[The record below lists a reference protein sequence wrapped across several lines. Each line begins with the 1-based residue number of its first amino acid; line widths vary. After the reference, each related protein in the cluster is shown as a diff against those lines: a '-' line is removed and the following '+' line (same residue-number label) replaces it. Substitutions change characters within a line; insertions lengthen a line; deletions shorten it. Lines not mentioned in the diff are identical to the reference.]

1 VPGTWRHLTARFFRV
16 TVARPLDASEH
27 RQVHAVL
34 RPEEYVV
41 FDTQPVIDQRHGFEA
56 MDSVRSVRGDRVDL
70 QRAALLHDVGKR
82 HARLGVFGRVVA
94 SLLAKLHLPVR
105 GRLRLYL
112 EHGRLAADE
121 LDRLGAEPI
130 VIDFARDHHGER
142 PSTITVEDWTLLQQ
156 ADR

>member
-1 VPGTWRHLTARFFRV
+1 MPGTWRHLTARFFRV
-16 TVARPLDASEH
+16 TVAQPLDTSEQH
-27 RQVHAVL
+27 QVHGLL
-34 RPEEYVV
+34 RPEEHVV
-41 FDTQPVIDQRHGFEA
+41 FDAQPAIDQRHGFEA
-56 MDSVRSVRGDRVDL
+56 MESVRSVCGDRIDL

-94 SLLAKLHLPVR
+94 TLLAKLHLPVG

-121 LDRLGAEPI
+121 LGRLGAEP
-130 VIDFARDHHGER
+130 VVVDFARDHHGAR
-142 PSTITVEDWTLLQQ
+142 PSTITVEDWTLLQR